1 MEEEHSMEE
10 AYSMEETPPMGT
22 RRIGLMG
29 GTFNPIHVGHLM
41 LAEWAL
47 DALKLDE
54 VWMLPAGMPYMKAAQ
69 NILPGAERLRMA
81 HL

>member
-1 MEEEHSMEE
+1 MKKSIHMEEKHSMK
-10 AYSMEETPPMGT
+10 ETPPMGT

-54 VWMLPAGMPYMKAAQ
+54 VWKIG
-69 NILPGAERLRMA
+69 RA
-81 HL
+81 HV